1 MKNNTN
7 RKHWAVKMFKTAAFF
22 ILFIAGLSAYAQD
35 KGRSGDNP
43 LFTFDFADTPIK
55 QVFIYIQEHS
65 DYVFLYYGGV
75 IDDARRVTVKV
86 RRQNIH
92 GVLDQLFRGIPVS
105 YNIQDRQ
112 IILKRKEGQANPKTR
127 PVNVTGLVTDGD
139 GNPVIGATV
148 RVKDTDSGVITDI
161 DGKYTVKAHIGQS
174 LVFSYIGYVTEERE
188 IKDGSSIN
196 IRMMEASTNLD
207 DVVIIGYGQQKKESV
222 VSSINSVKPAE
233 ISIPTANLSN
243 MIAGQ
248 VAGVIAIQ
256 RSGEPGNDAAS
267 FWIRGQSSWMGGTDP
282 LVLVDG
288 VPRDMN
294 DIDVDEIE
302 TFTVLKDAA
311 ATAVYG
317 AEGANGVVLIT
328 SKRGLAQKTR
338 VDVNAQFSIVTPTR
352 LPELMDAYNYLNM
365 YTEAEW
371 NEAGNPGNFLDF
383 EGSYDRETLELYRTG
398 ADLDLYPNAN
408 WMELLAPH
416 TTNQRYTI
424 NFRGG
429 SDRFRFFAS
438 GAYYKED
445 GIFDSN
451 SSDKYNANTG
461 LQRFNLRSNV
471 DMDITSTT
479 QLSIDL
485 AGQYKTLQHAAQSSS
500 SIFGAIVTCPT
511 FMIPFY
517 YSDGSLAQLPRPAD
531 QRTNPYILLN
541 ESGYTKRWTASL
553 QSKVQLKQELDFI
566 TKGLSVRG
574 AVSFDAD
581 FTSAMQRTK
590 TAKSVYATGR
600 DELGNL
606 VFQSVAEESPLSDP
620 KKSSTSGEKRIYIEA
635 ALDYKRVFGEKHDVN
650 GVLVYSQ
657 KETQYQNV
665 DGLQLL
671 PYRKQNFVGRLSY
684 GYDGRYM
691 LEGSF
696 GMTGS
701 ENFAAGHRWGIFPA
715 VGAAWY
721 ISNEK
726 FIQGTN
732 AKDWLSK
739 LKLRASYG
747 ITGNDNIG
755 ASNRFSYREQLKTND
770 SSYAF
775 NIPIGS
781 SGGNPSG
788 GGNGIVESTFA
799 APNLTWEKEKKL
811 NVGVDLGLF
820 DNRIDFSVD
829 YFFNRRED
837 ILMTRKIVPGT
848 LGFRVNPWQ
857 NYGIVNNKGIDG
869 SLILSHQIG
878 DWKLSARGNVTYAN
892 NKIVEYDEVPAP
904 YDYQNY
910 TGESIGQPYCFI
922 AEGLYTPDDF
932 DITTNANGGYEYTL
946 KKDLPQPST
955 FVKPGDIKYKDLN
968 GDDKINEYD
977 KTYENGLN
985 PGNPKLVYGFGFN
998 VEYKGFFAGIF
1009 FQGVGKAVVNLLN
1022 DANYFMPFNRGPESG
1037 SARMDALSHWSA
1049 EDPYNQNVLFPRLHV
1064 NKFDHNLEY
1073 STWWY
1078 RNGSFL
1084 RLKNVEF
1091 GYEFNKKMIQKM
1103 RMTNLR
1109 LYVQGTNLAVWD
1121 HVKMWDPELGNS
1133 SSGATYPIGD
1143 TWTIGLEVSF

>member
-1 MKNNTN
+1 MNNNTSK
-7 RKHWAVKMFKTAAFF
+7 KHWAVKLFKTAAFLLFF
-22 ILFIAGLSAYAQD
+22 ISGLSVYAQD
-35 KGRSGDNP
+35 KGSSGGNP
-43 LFTFDFADTPIK
+43 LFTFEFTDTPVK
-55 QVFIYIQEHS
+55 QVFNYIQEHS
-65 DYVFLYYGGV
+65 NYVFLYYGGV
-75 IDDARRVTVKV
+75 IDDTRRVTIKV
-86 RRQNIH
+86 SRQNIH
-92 GVLDQLFRGIPVS
+92 GVLNQLFKGIPVS
-105 YNIQDRQ
+105 YSIQERQ
-112 IILKRKEGQANPKTR
+112 IILKREEGQATPKVR
-127 PVNVTGLVTDGD
+127 SVNVTGLVTDGD

-161 DGKYTVKAHIGQS
+161 DGKYMVKANVGQS

-188 IKDGSSIN
+188 IKDDSAIN

-207 DVVIIGYGQQKKESV
+207 DVVIVGYGQQKKESV

-243 MIAGQ
+243 MLAGQ

-267 FWIRGQSSWMGGTDP
+267 FWIRGQSSYMGGTSP

-328 SKRGLAQKTR
+328 SKRGIAQKTR

-383 EGSYDRETLELYRTG
+383 TGSYDRALLELYRTG

-408 WMELLAPH
+408 WMELLSPH

-445 GIFDSN
+445 GIFDSQTTEG
-451 SSDKYNANTG
+451 YNANTG

-471 DMDITSTT
+471 DMDITRTT

-485 AGQYKTLQHAAQSSS
+485 SGQYKTLQHAAESSS
-500 SIFGAIVTCPT
+500 EIFGSIVTCPT

-517 YSDGSLAQLPRPAD
+517 YSDGSLAQLPNAGD
-531 QRTNPYILLN
+531 QRTNPYNLLN
-541 ESGYTKRWTASL
+541 QSGYTKRWTASL
-553 QSKVQLKQELDFI
+553 QSKVQLQQKLDFI

-574 AVSFDAD
+574 SVSFDAD

-590 TAKSVYATGR
+590 TPKTVYATGR

-606 VFQSVAEESPLSDP
+606 IFQSVTEEGALSDP
-620 KKSSTSGEKRIYIEA
+620 KKTNTSGEKRIYIEA
-635 ALDYKRVFGEKHDVN
+635 ALDYKRLFGEKHDVN
-650 GVLVYSQ
+650 GILVYSQ

-721 ISNEK
+721 VSNEK
-726 FIQGTN
+726 FVQETN
-732 AKDWLSK
+732 ARQWLSK

-755 ASNRFSYREQLKTND
+755 ASNRFSYREQLNTGGAG
-770 SSYAF
+770 YAF
-775 NIPIGS
+775 NIPVGS
-781 SGGNPSG
+781 SGGNPGSS
-788 GGNGIVESTFA
+788 NGIVESTFA
-799 APNLTWEKEKKL
+799 APALTWEKEKKL
-811 NVGVDLGLF
+811 NVGIDLGLF
-820 DNRIDFSVD
+820 DNRIDLSVD
-829 YFFNRRED
+829 YFSNRRED

-857 NYGIVNNKGIDG
+857 NFGIVDNKGVDG
-869 SLILSHQIG
+869 SIILNHQIG
-878 DWKLSARGNVTYAN
+878 DWKLSARANATYAN

-910 TGESIGQPYCFI
+910 TGQSIGQPYCFI

-932 DITTNANGGYEYTL
+932 NITTGADGGYDYEL
-946 KKDLPQPST
+946 KESLPQPST

-968 GDDKINEYD
+968 GDNVIDQYD

-985 PGNPKLVYGFGFN
+985 PSNPKLVYGFGFN

-1009 FQGVGKAVVNLLN
+1009 FQGTGKTTVNLIN
-1022 DANYFMPFNRGPESG
+1022 NANYFMPFNRGPESG

-1049 EDPYNQNVLFPRLHV
+1049 EDPYNQNVLFPRLHI

-1078 RNGSFL
+1078 RDGSFL
-1084 RLKNVEF
+1084 RLKNVNLS
-1091 GYEFNKKMIQKM
+1091 YSLPKSVLDKMKVSQLKFFLQGN
-1103 RMTNLR
+1103 NLC
-1109 LYVQGTNLAVWD
+1109 LLQDG
-1121 HVKMWDPELGNS
+1121 VKYYDPENS
-1133 SSGATYPIGD
+1133 SIRAYP
-1143 TWTIGLEVSF
+1143 LMRSYSFGVNLSF